1 MRALGLGCSSLLFA
15 ASLAACSDA
24 PDGAAETST
33 ASSTPGAFNEGRAG
47 SGSAP
52 GSTSAS
58 MSAGPA
64 VVIDGFGRAPG
75 MAIGQG
81 AGDEEAD
88 DQETSMPLPIDPA
101 TPDPDDV
108 EIPVFEPPTPEVVVP
123 CTGCVELSAVIDDIN
138 QRSDFTFN
146 VGSVAITGVTW
157 TILLPFNSDQLFI
170 RSFVNGTDGTYTPIP
185 ANSFTINTPVQFV
198 QQINTTATSVGFA
211 IGSAG
216 AWTGDQRISV
226 FIDAV
231 TLTGAPNAGKTFD
244 TDAGGI
250 TPRSTERSPSV
261 VFHP

>member
-1 MRALGLGCSSLLFA
+1 MRALGLSWSSVLLA
-15 ASLAACSDA
+15 ASLAACSGD
-24 PDGAAETST
+24 PDRTAETGT
-33 ASSTPGAFNEGRAG
+33 ASSTPGASNSGRAG
-47 SGSAP
+47 SGSTP
-52 GSTSAS
+52 GSSSSNA
-58 MSAGPA
+58 APF

-81 AGDEEAD
+81 AGDEETD
-88 DQETSMPLPIDPA
+88 DQETTAVLPLDPT

-108 EIPVFEPPTPEVVVP
+108 EIPVFETPPPEVVVP
-123 CTGCVELSAVIDDIN
+123 CSGCVELSAVIDDIN

-185 ANSFTINTPVQFV
+185 ANSFAIDTPVQFV
-198 QQINTTATSVGFA
+198 QQINTTATTVGFA
-211 IGSAG
+211 LGSAG

-231 TLTGAPNAGKTFD
+231 TLQGAPNAGKTFD
-244 TDAGGI
+244 ADVGGF
-250 TPRSTERSPSV
+250 TPRGTERSPSV

>member
-1 MRALGLGCSSLLFA
+1 MRALGFGCSSLLLA

-24 PDGAAETST
+24 PDRAAETST

-52 GSTSAS
+52 GSTPAS

-81 AGDEEAD
+81 AGEDEAD

-146 VGSVAITGVTW
+146 VGSVAITAAR
-157 TILLPFNSDQLFI
+157 LF
-170 RSFVNGTDGTYTPIP
+170 SNC
-185 ANSFTINTPVQFV
+185 SC
-198 QQINTTATSVGFA
+198 VG
-211 IGSAG
+211 
-216 AWTGDQRISV
+216 
-226 FIDAV
+226 
-231 TLTGAPNAGKTFD
+231 
-244 TDAGGI
+244 
-250 TPRSTERSPSV
+250 
-261 VFHP
+261 

>member
-1 MRALGLGCSSLLFA
+1 
-15 ASLAACSDA
+15 
-24 PDGAAETST
+24 
-33 ASSTPGAFNEGRAG
+33 
-47 SGSAP
+47 
-52 GSTSAS
+52 
-58 MSAGPA
+58 
-64 VVIDGFGRAPG
+64 
-75 MAIGQG
+75 
-81 AGDEEAD
+81 
-88 DQETSMPLPIDPA
+88 MPLPIDPT
-101 TPDPDDV
+101 TPDPEDV

-231 TLTGAPNAGKTFD
+231 TLTGAPAAGKTFD
-244 TDAGGI
+244 TDAGGF
-250 TPRSTERSPSV
+250 TPRGTERSPSV